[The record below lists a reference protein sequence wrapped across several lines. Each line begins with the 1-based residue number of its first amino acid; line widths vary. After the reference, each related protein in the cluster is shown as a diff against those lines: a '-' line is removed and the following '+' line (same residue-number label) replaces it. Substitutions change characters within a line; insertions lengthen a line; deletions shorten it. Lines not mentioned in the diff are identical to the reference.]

1 MSSRAPSD
9 PTDPDAAP
17 LTPRNTGEIVRDTDV
32 AQEPGVAEGPPPAAA
47 DTTVPSIEL
56 GALSGER
63 RSRPVRQKA
72 RGATEDTLLSV
83 PAPAPGFEVE
93 VEDRLSDHERR
104 LDELA
109 NRVRTVEAR
118 QGGSGATS
126 VSSQPWLVWVVFL
139 LALALAWQIFARG
152 R

>member
-1 MSSRAPSD
+1 MSSRAPSE

-32 AQEPGVAEGPPPAAA
+32 AQEPEVAEGSPPAAT
-47 DTTVPSIEL
+47 DTTAPSIEL
-56 GALSGER
+56 GVVSGER

-72 RGATEDTLLSV
+72 RVGIEDTLLSV
-83 PAPAPGFEVE
+83 PAPAPSFEVE

-104 LDELA
+104 IDELT
-109 NRVRTVEAR
+109 NRVRAVEAR
-118 QGGSGATS
+118 QGGFGATS
-126 VSSQPWLVWVVFL
+126 VGAQPWLVWVVFL